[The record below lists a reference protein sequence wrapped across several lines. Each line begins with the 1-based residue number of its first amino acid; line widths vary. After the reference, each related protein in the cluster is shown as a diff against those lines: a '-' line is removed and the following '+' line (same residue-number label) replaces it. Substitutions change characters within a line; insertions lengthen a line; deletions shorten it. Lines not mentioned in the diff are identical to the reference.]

1 MLNFKLGWPS
11 ALRSSTS
18 SASLSASASASSDQ
32 SPASPSSSSTLARS
46 NSTASLKKKTPAPGI
61 PASVRYFAIFDPRP
75 PPSPPQDKGKGKQRA
90 VEDDNVEQQE
100 AGGAGEEPPS
110 TTVLFYS
117 SPSEPTTTQTTIQRR
132 LGLASAIVQFTTD
145 LSGQSQKRSHTFSD
159 PRTWQRWSVTASKTR
174 TLTLR
179 VRPALYLHVVIELP
193 RLPRSATLKSK
204 DKSGGTVRSSVKWEY
219 VGNAVVDEPIFEAM
233 VKAWNAFVVSRGTL
247 RIALLFSLERTFLPS
262 YHHALMHCGQ
272 ERCGEPPDRYTQQDS
287 DQTKPEQA
295 RPAKA
300 SRREG
305 DEDDDDDEGDEEAR
319 FHRALENSSRSSTDI
334 IYIFATSL
342 ANSLHFEHLARKHD
356 RISGKSSVCAPEEC
370 DRRSGQ

>member
-145 LSGQSQKRSHTFSD
+145 LSSD
-159 PRTWQRWSVTASKTR
+159 LA
-174 TLTLR
+174 
-179 VRPALYLHVVIELP
+179 AL
-193 RLPRSATLKSK
+193 
-204 DKSGGTVRSSVKWEY
+204 
-219 VGNAVVDEPIFEAM
+219 
-233 VKAWNAFVVSRGTL
+233 
-247 RIALLFSLERTFLPS
+247 
-262 YHHALMHCGQ
+262 
-272 ERCGEPPDRYTQQDS
+272 
-287 DQTKPEQA
+287 
-295 RPAKA
+295 
-300 SRREG
+300 
-305 DEDDDDDEGDEEAR
+305 
-319 FHRALENSSRSSTDI
+319 
-334 IYIFATSL
+334 
-342 ANSLHFEHLARKHD
+342 
-356 RISGKSSVCAPEEC
+356 EC
-370 DRRSGQ
+370 DRFQNKDTHFACPAGALSACGHRTASSSKVGYTEEQGQVWRNGAIER